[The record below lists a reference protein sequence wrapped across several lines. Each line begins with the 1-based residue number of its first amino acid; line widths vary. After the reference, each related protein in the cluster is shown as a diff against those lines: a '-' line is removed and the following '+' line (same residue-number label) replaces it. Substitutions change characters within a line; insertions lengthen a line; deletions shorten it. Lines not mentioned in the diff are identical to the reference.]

1 MDMPIAS
8 ELPLT
13 GIDVHTLPP
22 ADGEWVL
29 RRQLAAAYRLVEH
42 FGWTELIYGHLTAR
56 VPGEAPHFLINPYGL
71 NYDEVTA
78 SNLVKIDLDGKIVE
92 PSEHPV
98 NYAGFVIHSA
108 IHMAHAERHKVVMH
122 THTRAGMAVCAL
134 RDGLLPV
141 SMVATAFHGKLSY
154 HDYEGPS
161 LDLDERG
168 RLLKNLGDNQA
179 MMLRNHGL
187 LATGRSVP
195 EAFLRLYRLERAC
208 QIQLD
213 AAAAG
218 TLNVMGDNLAA
229 KSGADMDRFSEM
241 ESAVGIGDL
250 EFAALLRKLDK
261 TDTSWR
267 N

>member
-13 GIDVHTLPP
+13 GIDIHSLPP

-29 RRQLAAAYRLVEH
+29 RRQLAAAYRLIDH

-92 PSEHPV
+92 PSEYPV

-108 IHMAHAERHKVVMH
+108 VHMAHAERHKVVMH

-134 RDGLLPV
+134 KDGLLPV
-141 SMVATAFHGKLSY
+141 SMVSTAFHGKLSY

-161 LDLDERG
+161 LDLDERD
-168 RLLKNLGDNQA
+168 RLLKNLGNNQA

-187 LATGRSVP
+187 LTTGRSVP

-218 TLNVMGDNLAA
+218 TLNVLGDNLAA

-250 EFAALLRKLDK
+250 EFAALVRKLDK
-261 TDTSWR
+261 VDASWR
-267 N
+267 H

>member
-1 MDMPIAS
+1 MHA
-8 ELPLT
+8 
-13 GIDVHTLPP
+13 LPP

-29 RRQLAAAYRLVEH
+29 RRQLAAAYRLVDH

-92 PSEHPV
+92 PSQYPV

-108 IHMAHAERHKVVMH
+108 VHMAHAERHKVVMH

-134 RDGLLPV
+134 KDGLLPV

-161 LDLDERG
+161 LDLDERE
-168 RLLKNLGDNQA
+168 RLLANLGNNQA

-187 LATGRSVP
+187 LTTGRSVP
-195 EAFLRLYRLERAC
+195 RPSCGSTAWSAPARSSSTRPRPV
-208 QIQLD
+208 
-213 AAAAG
+213 
-218 TLNVMGDNLAA
+218 TLNVLGDNLAA

-241 ESAVGIGDL
+241 ESAAGVGDL
-250 EFAALLRKLDK
+250 EFAALVRKLDK
-261 TDTSWR
+261 VDASWR
-267 N
+267 H

>member
-1 MDMPIAS
+1 MDMHVAQD
-8 ELPLT
+8 LPLT
-13 GIDVHTLPP
+13 GIDLYALSPEQ
-22 ADGEWVL
+22 GEWVL
-29 RRQLAAAYRLVEH
+29 RRQLAAAYRLVDH

-78 SNLVKIDLDGKIVE
+78 SNLVKIDLDGKVVE
-92 PSEHPV
+92 PSPHPV

-108 IHMAHAERHKVVMH
+108 VHMAHAARHRVVMH

-134 RDGLLPV
+134 KEGLLPI
-141 SMVATAFHGKLSY
+141 SMVSTAFHGKLAY

-161 LDLDERG
+161 LDLDERD
-168 RLLKNLGDNQA
+168 RLLANLGEHQA
-179 MMLRNHGL
+179 MVLRNHGL
-187 LATGRSVP
+187 LVTGRSVP

-208 QIQLD
+208 QIQVD

-218 TLNVMGDNLAA
+218 MLNVMGGNLAG

-241 ESAVGIGDL
+241 ESEAGVGDL
-250 EFAALLRKLDK
+250 EFAALIRKLDK

-267 N
+267 Q

>member
-1 MDMPIAS
+1 MDMHVAQD
-8 ELPLT
+8 LPLT
-13 GIDVHTLPP
+13 GVDVYALPP
-22 ADGEWVL
+22 EQGEWVL
-29 RRQLAAAYRLVEH
+29 RRQLAAAYRLVDH

-78 SNLVKIDLDGKIVE
+78 SNLVKIDLDGGIVE
-92 PSEHPV
+92 PSLHPV

-108 IHMAHAERHKVVMH
+108 VHMAHAARHRVVMH

-134 RDGLLPV
+134 KEGLLPI
-141 SMVATAFHGKLSY
+141 SMVSTAFHGKLAY

-161 LDLDERG
+161 LDLDERE
-168 RLLKNLGDNQA
+168 RLLANLGEHQA
-179 MMLRNHGL
+179 MVLRNHGL
-187 LATGRSVP
+187 LVTGRSVP

-208 QIQLD
+208 QIQVD

-218 TLNVMGDNLAA
+218 TLNIMGDNLAG

-241 ESAVGIGDL
+241 ESEAGVGDL
-250 EFAALLRKLDK
+250 EFAALVRKLDK
-261 TDTSWR
+261 TDASWR
-267 N
+267 Q